1 MEVALHGYRRDH
13 SQGTIAFSSRLVS
26 IAGPFLM
33 TILYRLCLALLVVL
47 ALGSGGCTRGT
58 KDSSGNKLD
67 PMPLSSPLRDLEKVE
82 DLSETVANRL
92 IEFSD
97 AVRKRDYRKAGEY
110 LVGDFLG
117 TRLADL
123 PPKRV
128 EALVLGVERTHLDAD
143 AARKDP
149 VNRSGF
155 LGSLEKLL
163 TELELIDYVF
173 FKTRGAEF
181 ETEDGRGVLRMTAN
195 IIGRSAGNK
204 PFSLYGWAEAEVVHR
219 DEVWLLRRFVL
230 NRLQITRRGSPIFSD
245 VAAVAGLAELG
256 PRIGTGRNSSF
267 YWRGAVTA
275 DVDGDG
281 LHDIFSSTSDRVFL
295 YRNLGDG
302 TFENIAERAGLDMP
316 PGVTG
321 PLFFDYDRDGDQ
333 DLFCGYVGW
342 RADGVPYGESLR
354 LYRNEGRAR
363 FTDVTEDVGLGDYH
377 VSAFSACA
385 ADVDNDGW
393 LDLYV
398 CNYNRLEAVYPNS
411 WYRATNGTPNV
422 LFHNRK
428 AKFVEIAADAS
439 VAGSD
444 WSYAAAFADF
454 DEDGDQDLYVAND
467 YGDNCLYENRGEL
480 NFVNRAADLGV
491 LDTGNGMGA
500 AWGDLDND
508 GRLDL
513 YVSNMSSSAGNRIL
527 NRLPAEKQA
536 SSSSREGS
544 ARRSE
549 GSSPRGGKSAVRQTL
564 AKLAAGNTI
573 FRQSGGGFEKL
584 PASQGGVSASWAW
597 SASLL
602 DIDLDGTQ
610 DIYVSNGFISGDSL
624 KDT

>member
-1 MEVALHGYRRDH
+1 
-13 SQGTIAFSSRLVS
+13 
-26 IAGPFLM
+26 M
-33 TILYRLCLALLVVL
+33 TTLYRLLLPALALL
-47 ALGSGGCTRGT
+47 ALGSGGCSGGTRDG
-58 KDSSGNKLD
+58 LD
-67 PMPLSSPLRDLEKVE
+67 PLPVSVPQHDLEKVE

-97 AVRKRDYRKAGEY
+97 AVGKRDYRKAGEY
-110 LVGDFLG
+110 ISGDFQG
-117 TRLADL
+117 TRLTDL
-123 PPKRV
+123 SHKGV
-128 EALVLGVERTHLDAD
+128 EVLVLGVERTHLDAG
-143 AARKDP
+143 AARAEP
-149 VNRSGF
+149 VDRSGF

-163 TELELIDYVF
+163 SELERIEYVF

-181 ETEDGRGVLRMTAN
+181 ETKEGRGVLRMTVN
-195 IIGRSAGNK
+195 IIGRSAGRK
-204 PFSLYGWAEAEVVHR
+204 PFSLYGWARAEVVQR
-219 DEVWLLRRFVL
+219 NEDWLLRRFVL
-230 NRLQITRRGSPIFSD
+230 DRLQITRRDSPIFSD
-245 VAAVAGLAELG
+245 VASTAGLAELG
-256 PRIGTGRNSSF
+256 PRIGTGNNSSF

-281 LHDIFSSTSDRVFL
+281 LHDIFSSTSDSVFL
-295 YRNLGDG
+295 YRNRGDG

-342 RADGVPYGESLR
+342 RAGGVPYGESLR
-354 LYRNEGRAR
+354 LYRNDGHAR
-363 FTDVTEDVGLGDYH
+363 FTDATADVGLGDNY

-385 ADVDNDGW
+385 ADLDNDGW

-398 CNYNRLEAVYPNS
+398 CSYNRLEAVYPNS

-422 LFHNRK
+422 LFHNREG
-428 AKFVEIAADAS
+428 KFVEIAADAG

-467 YGDNCLYENRGEL
+467 YGDNCLYENRGAL
-480 NFVNRAADLGV
+480 KFVNRAEALGV

-527 NRLPAEKQA
+527 SRLPAEGGA
-536 SSSSREGS
+536 SSSSPEGS
-544 ARRSE
+544 SRRSE
-549 GSSPRGGKSAVRQTL
+549 GSSRRGEKTAVHQTL
-564 AKLAAGNTI
+564 VKLAAGNTI
-573 FRQSGGGFEKL
+573 FRQSDSGFEKL